1 MQELKIVLLTRLPIL
16 LIMYLVGIFYPNFL
30 KMSSFFGVI
39 IPEDLPSYDF
49 EKTVTKKYRRD
60 FSIYCGIYL
69 FFFTIVLIN
78 KNTDAIFTRGL
89 LIFSAIWIIIFNVS
103 QKRTKNFI
111 KALSKNK
118 SYKAENNKTIKS
130 VKKNPSINKIEDKP
144 SYLLSPLYFVFPL
157 VISIIML
164 LLNLTGYEKLPL
176 RLPVFWNLSG
186 QIPILISKGYDIV
199 LIYPIIALTLT
210 IIFLTIYK
218 NINTNNSLSINHK
231 KLSSVY
237 LAYSSIVTSIVIL
250 LFDLVSI
257 GSLALSGT
265 ILMTI
270 FYLMII
276 SIVLFGLYIYIAF
289 K

>member
-1 MQELKIVLLTRLPIL
+1 MQELKIVLLARLPIL
-16 LIMYLVGIFYPNFL
+16 LIMYFVGIFYPNFL

-39 IPEDLPSYDF
+39 LPEDLPSYDF
-49 EKTVTKKYRRD
+49 EKTVMKKYRRD

-89 LIFSAIWIIIFNVS
+89 LIFSAIWIIIFNIS

-118 SYKAENNKTIKS
+118 SYKAEINKNIKS
-130 VKKNPSINKIEDKP
+130 VKKNSSLNKIEDKP
-144 SYLLSPLYFVFPL
+144 SYILSPLYFVFPL
-157 VISIIML
+157 IISIIML
-164 LLNLTGYEKLPL
+164 ILNLIGYEKLPL

-237 LAYSSIVTSIVIL
+237 IAYSSIVTSIVIL

-276 SIVLFGLYIYIAF
+276 SIVLYGLYIYIAF